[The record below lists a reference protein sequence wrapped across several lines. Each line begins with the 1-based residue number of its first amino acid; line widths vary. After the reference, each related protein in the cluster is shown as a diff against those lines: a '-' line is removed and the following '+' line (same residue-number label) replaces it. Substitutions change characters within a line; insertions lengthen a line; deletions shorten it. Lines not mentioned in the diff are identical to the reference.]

1 MHHLASG
8 DIDVSYGALPEGQDA
23 SVDATVKLM
32 SEMAKGKWGARSPK
46 IRAAAINIINGVDP
60 ISGERIGRS
69 VDNKDYFGML
79 EAIHN
84 YVRDNIRYVKD
95 VIGQETL
102 SYPEEILFNSRA
114 EDCDGMTT
122 LEMALLGSIGL
133 RSYPVVIGLVP
144 NHFSHVYLH
153 AEIPSGKHRY
163 ADSTIA
169 ADPIMREWPLGMAA
183 PADRVK
189 AKRTYPELAGIGTMA
204 IAGYASGPAYL
215 SPSDELEAAQVPRA
229 MKSRY
234 VDTGS
239 RGEIVNA
246 TRLTQWGDELDD
258 MFNRA
263 TNVGMP
269 MQAAPAFSLYS
280 RGPITNRNEKVLTSY
295 LGQANPVRRISAPL
309 GQNFQRGRN
318 VVTVQDGKTAK
329 SATIA
334 PTVGELLGLSDYL
347 TDLAGPAA
355 RASKQ
360 HLVAGHSDPLHRAAA
375 AAALTKQRATKAS
388 GRVVRMERNA
398 GFLFGLGDVESTRKL
413 DQAKAIEALAHEIA
427 VKAQNIAEMCAGS
440 SPERQQV
447 LRDNFAALDHMG
459 HYLGVIDAVAQLD
472 PADHPQV
479 DAQNKVDTLTVVS
492 QSPTFRQ
499 ASTLKASPAMAKRAA
514 KPIVGIMP
522 GGAVVRDQNGDV
534 LYADDGSDDL
544 AGGLGSFFSKIS
556 HAVQTIV
563 KAPVKAVQS
572 VGKAVEKGAQSVG
585 KVAEKGVKA
594 VGSTVGKVVG
604 NKNLMLGI
612 ATAGASELHRKL
624 TKPLFSSAISAIQSG
639 LHKSGGAAAPVS
651 PSVVTPTSTT
661 PPVVPVDPNTGLPVD
676 PSIVP
681 QPGESTA
688 SPSTTDPWSTYGQ
701 DDGYMGPSVE
711 AESSQSFE
719 QMSSG
724 GGDGQ
729 SFTDTMTVD
738 DSSNPFADDQSS
750 GGGDDAS
757 EGDDGSASGGS
768 YDGGGDDGGDDMT
781 EGSDASPA
789 PAPRRKRKHRRAP
802 TEASQD
808 ASDLDASD
816 DYGDSDDYDDNEDG
830 GEGDG
835 SDSVESPPV
844 EGLPMVGGMSVGT
857 LALLGLGA
865 YLLLKNRK

>member
-1 MHHLASG
+1 MPHLASG

-32 SEMAKGKWGARSPK
+32 SEMAKGKFGARSPK

-153 AEIPSGKHRY
+153 AEIPPGKHRY

-169 ADPIMREWPLGMAA
+169 ADPIMREWPLGKAA

-204 IAGYASGPAYL
+204 INGYASGPSYL
-215 SPSDELEAAQVPRA
+215 NQQDELEATQVPRA

-239 RGEIVNA
+239 RGEIVTTA
-246 TRLTQWGDELDD
+246 RLTQWGDELDD
-258 MFNRA
+258 MFNRSA
-263 TNVGMP
+263 NVGMP

-295 LGQANPVRRISAPL
+295 LSQGKPVRRISAPL
-309 GQNFQRGRN
+309 SQNFQRGRN

-334 PTVGELLGLSDYL
+334 PTVGELLGLSDFL

-355 RASKQ
+355 QASKR
-360 HLVAGHSDPLHRAAA
+360 HLIGGKTDPLHRAAA

-447 LRDNFAALDHMG
+447 LRDNFAALDHMDC
-459 HYLGVIDAVAQLD
+459 YLGVIDAVAQLD
-472 PADHPQV
+472 PADHPRV
-479 DAQNKVDTLTVVS
+479 DAQNRVDTLTVVS

-499 ASTLKASPAMAKRAA
+499 ASMLKASPAMAKRAA

-544 AGGLGSFFSKIS
+544 AGFSFKRTFSKITN
-556 HAVQTIV
+556 AVKKVAQ
-563 KAPVKAVQS
+563 APVKAVQAVS
-572 VGKAVEKGAQSVG
+572 KVVEKGAS
-585 KVAEKGVKA
+585 A
-594 VGSTVGKVVG
+594 VGSGVGKVVG
-604 NKNLMLGI
+604 NRNLMLGI
-612 ATAGASELHRKL
+612 ATGGASLIHTKL
-624 TKPLFSSAISAIQSG
+624 TKPLLSSTFSAIQSG
-639 LHKSGGAAAPVS
+639 LHKSSGAAAPAAPVS

-661 PPVVPVDPNTGLPVD
+661 PPVAPIDPNTGLPVD

-688 SPSTTDPWSTYGQ
+688 SPSATDPWSTYGQ

-711 AESSQSFE
+711 AESSQSVD

-724 GGDGQ
+724 GGSGQ

-757 EGDDGSASGGS
+757 EGSDDPS
-768 YDGGGDDGGDDMT
+768 YAGGGDDGGDDMT
-781 EGSDASPA
+781 EGSDAGPA

-816 DYGDSDDYDDNEDG
+816 DYGDSDDYDDYDDG